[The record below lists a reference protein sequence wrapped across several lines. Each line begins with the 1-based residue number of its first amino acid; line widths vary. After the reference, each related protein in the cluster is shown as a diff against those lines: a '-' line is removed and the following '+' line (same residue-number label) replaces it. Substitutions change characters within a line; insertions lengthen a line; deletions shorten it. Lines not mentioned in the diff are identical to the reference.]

1 MKDAYYFPH
10 DANAQ
15 NDPNIIKLLYNHS
28 WAGYGLY
35 WSIIE
40 KLRNEPDYTMETDYD
55 MIAYALRVEADEIKS
70 IIEDFNLFIIEKGY
84 FYSESLKRRMSRL
97 DAIKEKRAYA
107 GKMSGISRN
116 QTKPEQPSN
125 NGATSVEQV
134 LNSKAKHSKV
144 NKRKEKNI
152 NIEFENFWNLYNYKV
167 GSKIKVLK
175 KWEALTDLDRGMVME
190 HLPHYIQSTPDKQF
204 RKHPATYLNNQGWFD
219 EIVISQ
225 NGAAD
230 FKLDSTGNSYMGY
243 CDNCNKS
250 DFYKKEDLHGDSRCC
265 NSKILNERKKDDKK
279 SN

>member
-15 NDPNIIKLLYNHS
+15 NDPNIIKLLYKHS

-55 MIAYALRVEADEIKS
+55 MIAYALRVDADKIKS

-116 QTKPEQPSN
+116 QTKSEQPSN
-125 NGATSVEQV
+125 NSATGVEQV
-134 LNSKAKHSKV
+134 LNSKEKHSKKQHIKL
-144 NKRKEKNI
+144 NKIKEKNI
-152 NIEFENFWNLYNYKV
+152 TIRENNFRELVNSFSGKYAPKLLTAFADHWTEPSQGGLKMKCEMEKTFEIGRRLSTWSRNDFEGFQKEWVRERSEKKNIKDLKEREKAAELNGDTDPEEF
-167 GSKIKVLK
+167 K
-175 KWEALTDLDRGMVME
+175 KFFEGV
-190 HLPHYIQSTPDKQF
+190 K
-204 RKHPATYLNNQGWFD
+204 
-219 EIVISQ
+219 SQ
-225 NGAAD
+225 II
-230 FKLDSTGNSYMGY
+230 
-243 CDNCNKS
+243 NK
-250 DFYKKEDLHGDSRCC
+250 K
-265 NSKILNERKKDDKK
+265 
-279 SN
+279 

>member
-15 NDPNIIKLLYNHS
+15 NDPNIIKLLYKHS

-144 NKRKEKNI
+144 NKSKEKNI
-152 NIEFENFWNLYNYKV
+152 TIRENNFRELVNSFSGKYAPKLLKAFADHWTEPSQGGLKMKCEMEKTFEIGRRLSTWSRNDFEGFQKEWVRERSEKKNIKDLKEREKAAELNGDTDPEEF
-167 GSKIKVLK
+167 K
-175 KWEALTDLDRGMVME
+175 KFFEGV
-190 HLPHYIQSTPDKQF
+190 K
-204 RKHPATYLNNQGWFD
+204 
-219 EIVISQ
+219 SQ
-225 NGAAD
+225 II
-230 FKLDSTGNSYMGY
+230 
-243 CDNCNKS
+243 NK
-250 DFYKKEDLHGDSRCC
+250 K
-265 NSKILNERKKDDKK
+265 
-279 SN
+279 